1 MGNFDWLW
9 QRRYPGMGQGIPS
22 ITLLTQMLYQNLEII
37 ATKKEIIFLGV
48 VYIIFSKFIFVILLK
63 ILDEHSRLN
72 LFKAVVRP

>member
-1 MGNFDWLW
+1 
-9 QRRYPGMGQGIPS
+9 MGQGIPS